1 MENTRCAKEKIPLT
15 LAGNRARR
23 LVNNKMA
30 ENSIAK
36 ELLDEID
43 VFEHT
48 RVARHIPRSSEIS
61 LRYFEASGLAS
72 EYFLDLDDVFL
83 KNKRKLL
90 KSRTP
95 NANHVFEIFGKFSH
109 ENADV
114 VRASIVDY
122 ITCDPVSFKER
133 MVVVLTMLHLN
144 LDEWLLRIKDQ
155 KSPADE
161 GVVYGLCQLYSR
173 HALAYTTG
181 SVWSTLEIHG
191 KCLLQDVKRH
201 CDIHLVFL
209 EGGVLGQLHKKP
221 SVPKLMSVPCL
232 TNMDASGPSQSELV
246 VNVDHTYSSP
256 TPRTMPCVTPSNMHN
271 DHTYAED
278 SDFATE
284 PYGSDSDGK
293 TNCATAAEG
302 RLVIASTDKLE
313 ISIQCSQS
321 AALIEE
327 TGTRQNAS
335 EMLLDASNA
344 GLMQPTHETTE
355 TRSTSPDETPD
366 HKALLEVS
374 STPMLPNAQSSCP
387 DETIVNEAAPDV
399 TSVPNTEQ
407 MLSDATVSSLPA
419 ELDATKNDQTK
430 LPEVTNSPFVL
441 PEASLDTVV
450 NVSNQKPTMVETES
464 LNEALV
470 NSTMQVTDLQQTLRE
485 KSGETQRT
493 RIPVDQ
499 NLETLS
505 SENVSLIPDKST
517 REQIIGEISYSDKSD
532 ADHRDISS
540 EHLVTNFKL
549 LETSSVVS
557 ELTEFSQTP
566 ETNDCLSS
574 TADSPSHQSS
584 SPANVDNVLMDSS
597 TTDSSVSSTIKRARL
612 KSCIIQLTEL
622 SNQERNKWL
631 SGTSRS
637 TSRTTDTDDSSTT
650 SGISRYNMR
659 TRPVIA
665 ENQNRKTSRHRPV
678 VNYSESGV
686 QDSGRDSDYEVKMRP
701 PQPLDNKSYPSASR
715 IATQRVIESN
725 HANKHS
731 NQPAL
736 PDETIPDGTHD
747 PPENQTKDTL
757 PDETPNPV
765 SLTVTYETD
774 LPLKKDDAMLPDET
788 GGLSPDK
795 TAAGTVTP
803 GEVKPESRR
812 KGVFKT
818 KTITIW
824 RVTDPRTF
832 KCSVCGE
839 RFPSVRELNAHYI
852 QSHRNVNCDIC
863 GKSFATP
870 SSLRKHRYSHIEES
884 EQFKCR
890 TCDKRFPFESQLK
903 SHRHTHQ
910 QIRYYRC
917 ASANCDRS
925 FRHPGDLAAH
935 VRSHGKSYDCAH
947 CNYSNTDIRNL
958 RSHMRVHSRE
968 APFTCKECDQKFVHS
983 NQLVRHRPKCPKKSK
998 TE

>member
-1 MENTRCAKEKIPLT
+1 MENTWCAEEKIPLT

-23 LVNNKMA
+23 LVSNKMA

-48 RVARHIPRSSEIS
+48 RVARHIPRSCEIS

-83 KNKRKLL
+83 KNKRKPL
-90 KSRTP
+90 KSHTP

-114 VRASIVDY
+114 VHASIVDY

-161 GVVYGLCQLYSR
+161 GIVYGLCQLYSQ

-232 TNMDASGPSQSELV
+232 TNTDASGPSQSEPV

-256 TPRTMPCVTPSNMHN
+256 TPRTMPCVTPSNRHN

-278 SDFATE
+278 SDVATE

-293 TNCATAAEG
+293 TNCATSAEG

-313 ISIQCSQS
+313 ISIECSQS

-327 TGTRQNAS
+327 MGTRQNAS

-344 GLMQPTHETTE
+344 GLIQPTHETTE

-366 HKALLEVS
+366 HEALLEVS
-374 STPMLPNAQSSCP
+374 STPMLPRTQSACP
-387 DETIVNEAAPDV
+387 DETIDNEAAPDV

-407 MLSDATVSSLPA
+407 MLPDATMSSLPA

-441 PEASLDTVV
+441 PEATTEPMTLASNETIRTTNTSTNNKRVSIASLDTVV

-470 NSTMQVTDLQQTLRE
+470 NSTMQGADLQKTLRE
-485 KSGETQRT
+485 KSGETQETRT
-493 RIPVDQ
+493 PEDQ
-499 NLETLS
+499 NPETLS
-505 SENVSLIPDKST
+505 SKNFSLVPDTFT

-540 EHLVTNFKL
+540 EHLVYQLQAVGNF
-549 LETSSVVS
+549 
-557 ELTEFSQTP
+557 
-566 ETNDCLSS
+566 
-574 TADSPSHQSS
+574 
-584 SPANVDNVLMDSS
+584 
-597 TTDSSVSSTIKRARL
+597 
-612 KSCIIQLTEL
+612 
-622 SNQERNKWL
+622 
-631 SGTSRS
+631 
-637 TSRTTDTDDSSTT
+637 
-650 SGISRYNMR
+650 
-659 TRPVIA
+659 
-665 ENQNRKTSRHRPV
+665 
-678 VNYSESGV
+678 
-686 QDSGRDSDYEVKMRP
+686 
-701 PQPLDNKSYPSASR
+701 
-715 IATQRVIESN
+715 QR
-725 HANKHS
+725 
-731 NQPAL
+731 
-736 PDETIPDGTHD
+736 
-747 PPENQTKDTL
+747 
-757 PDETPNPV
+757 
-765 SLTVTYETD
+765 
-774 LPLKKDDAMLPDET
+774 
-788 GGLSPDK
+788 GL
-795 TAAGTVTP
+795 
-803 GEVKPESRR
+803 
-812 KGVFKT
+812 
-818 KTITIW
+818 
-824 RVTDPRTF
+824 
-832 KCSVCGE
+832 
-839 RFPSVRELNAHYI
+839 
-852 QSHRNVNCDIC
+852 
-863 GKSFATP
+863 
-870 SSLRKHRYSHIEES
+870 
-884 EQFKCR
+884 
-890 TCDKRFPFESQLK
+890 
-903 SHRHTHQ
+903 
-910 QIRYYRC
+910 
-917 ASANCDRS
+917 
-925 FRHPGDLAAH
+925 
-935 VRSHGKSYDCAH
+935 
-947 CNYSNTDIRNL
+947 
-958 RSHMRVHSRE
+958 
-968 APFTCKECDQKFVHS
+968 
-983 NQLVRHRPKCPKKSK
+983 
-998 TE
+998 